1 MRKPKKKKL
10 IRGPD
15 KSTRRSVAPPKQGRG
30 RPSMMTDQVRERLC
44 EALREGNHLDVSCSY
59 AGIGYSTFRGWLVA
73 AQKSDADRE
82 LLDFLEAVTRAMH
95 DFERFAVKSIKDQMP
110 SDWRAAIAM
119 LERRLP
125 QKWGRRER
133 LEHGGQGGGPIPLL
147 NMHEAR
153 ALYADREVRLEL
165 DKIAKEQEEAGPPL
179 LEEGTG

>member
-1 MRKPKKKKL
+1 
-10 IRGPD
+10 
-15 KSTRRSVAPPKQGRG
+15 
-30 RPSMMTDQVRERLC
+30 MMTDQVRERLC

-133 LEHGGQGGGPIPLL
+133 VEVTGRGGGPISLVA
-147 NMHEAR
+147 EAKR
-153 ALYADREVRLEL
+153 ALAVPEIRQALNQ
-165 DKIAKEQEEAGPPL
+165 IAKYAPL
-179 LEEGTG
+179 QLPGGDDDRDLRP